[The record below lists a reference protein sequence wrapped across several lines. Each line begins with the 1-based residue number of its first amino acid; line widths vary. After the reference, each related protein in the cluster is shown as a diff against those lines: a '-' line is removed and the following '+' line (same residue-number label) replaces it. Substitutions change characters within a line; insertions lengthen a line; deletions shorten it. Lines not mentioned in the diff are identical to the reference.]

1 MTQQKNGLN
10 GWLKVII
17 TIVVIGG
24 TSLIAWGEM
33 RIKVTKGETEVKRLD
48 DVKVEKEVFEMHMA
62 EQMRSNDKIDKTLIR
77 MEEKLDKVIAKD
89 G

>member
-1 MTQQKNGLN
+1 MTQQKNGIN

-33 RIKVTKGETEVKRLD
+33 RIKVNKGETEVKRLD

-62 EQMRSNDKIDKTLIR
+62 EQRRSNDKIDKTLIR